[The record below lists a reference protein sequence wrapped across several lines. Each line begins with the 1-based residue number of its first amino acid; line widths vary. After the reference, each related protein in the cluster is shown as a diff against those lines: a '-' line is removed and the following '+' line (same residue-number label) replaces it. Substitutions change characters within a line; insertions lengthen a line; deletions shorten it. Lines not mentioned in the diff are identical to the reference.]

1 MARITQSGRVHRWV
15 AAVLALSLGAVLS
28 PLGGPAAV
36 GAGGKAKRAAVFR
49 GVGAW
54 VDIFDDRGWADPEG
68 TILALRNE
76 GVKTLY
82 LETCNY
88 SCKADLHRPNS
99 LSRWLDA
106 AHASGIEV
114 VAWYLPS
121 FANLAVDTRRSLAA
135 INFQS
140 VGGQRFDGFAL
151 DIEARVVDPPRKRN
165 RRLLELSRRIR
176 AAAGNG
182 YPLGAITIPWFWD
195 WGAPFPYAALDGLYD
210 AFLPMVYFGHRGNG
224 AKRAR
229 AGVAANI
236 QEIRQGTGRR
246 KTLVHPIGGIADDLN
261 AREVGAYVRTS
272 ERRHAIGVSLYDHF
286 TSGPEDYAKLRM
298 FG

>member
-1 MARITQSGRVHRWV
+1 LHSGRAHRW
-15 AAVLALSLGAVLS
+15 AAGALALALGAVLS
-28 PLGGPAAV
+28 PLGGPLPVDAK
-36 GAGGKAKRAAVFR
+36 GKASRAALFR

-54 VDIFDDRGWADPEG
+54 IDIFDDDGWADPEG
-68 TILALRNE
+68 TVLAMKNE

-88 SCKADLHRPNS
+88 SCKEDLHRPNT
-99 LSRWLDA
+99 LSRWIDA

-114 VAWYLPS
+114 VAWYLPG
-121 FANLAVDTRRSLAA
+121 FEDLALDTRRSMAA

-151 DIEARVVDPPRKRN
+151 DIEARLVDPVKKRN
-165 RRLLELSRRIR
+165 RRILEISRRIR
-176 AAAGNG
+176 SEAGNA
-182 YPLGAITIPWFWD
+182 YPLGAITIPWFYE
-195 WGAPFPYAALDGLYD
+195 WGGPFPYAGLDGIYD
-210 AFLPMVYFGHRGNG
+210 AFLPMIYFGERTNG
-224 AKRAR
+224 AKGAR
-229 AGVAANI
+229 KAVAANVK
-236 QEIRQGTGRR
+236 QIRDATGRR

-261 AREVGAYVRTS
+261 AREVGAFVRTS

-286 TSGPEDYAKLRM
+286 TSGSEDYQKLRM